1 MNIYEGPVEG
11 IKGLLIYKI
20 DHTEYCSDI
29 QNVAAIIRTDEVKQF
44 TNQNYL
50 SQIEFDHSVFSIID
64 MHKIYET
71 KPLKQTNSNRLI
83 LHEIYGKNFCF
94 FVDKVLEILSTDRL
108 FMEKSMDFLPCTG
121 KSLIRYIL
129 KYQKR
134 NIFFPD
140 FEKITK
146 SLYKLNDFH
155 QIA

>member
-20 DHTEYCSDI
+20 DQTEYCSDI
-29 QNVAAIIRTDEVKQF
+29 QSVAAIIKTNEIKQS
-44 TNQNYL
+44 TKQNYL
-50 SQIEFDHSVFSIID
+50 SRIEFDHSVFSIID

-71 KPLKQTNSNRLI
+71 KPLKQTDSNRLI

-108 FMEKSMDFLPCTG
+108 FMEKSMDLLPYSG
-121 KSLIRYIL
+121 KNLIRYIL

-146 SLYKLNDFH
+146 SLYKLNEFYKMV
-155 QIA
+155 